1 MDSQTSVLFQIKKVL
16 TEIRN
21 LIMPLDKIQ
30 SQVYSI
36 SKEVNAQSQRQQP
49 TPVLRAELE
58 IPKTISD
65 KRDAHDD
72 RKEKRER
79 WMLFINIATLF
90 ALVAY
95 SFFTYWLWKEAI
107 NSSDA
112 ATMAVKEARKSRQRA
127 EQAFVSQQNNN
138 TAQLKVLQ
146 DQLSAAQN
154 GVRAIDRQVRTEER
168 PWIIVAFDKAE
179 EVKTFKVGDRVVITI
194 STENTGKTPALNIQQ
209 HILFAQVE
217 SDRSPVL
224 IEPPLKWDSQFA
236 MD

>member
-112 ATMAVKEARKSRQRA
+112 ATMAVKEGPKK
-127 EQAFVSQQNNN
+127 QATS
-138 TAQLKVLQ
+138 
-146 DQLSAAQN
+146 
-154 GVRAIDRQVRTEER
+154 
-168 PWIIVAFDKAE
+168 
-179 EVKTFKVGDRVVITI
+179 
-194 STENTGKTPALNIQQ
+194 
-209 HILFAQVE
+209 
-217 SDRSPVL
+217 
-224 IEPPLKWDSQFA
+224 
-236 MD
+236 